1 MSRTRKQSASRQAG
15 RPQPRGAPA
24 GDAVGAGPPRESQDG
39 RESPGGRVRSLDK
52 RAAPGAPSD
61 RFKEAARSQF
71 DDWAVWYDRTILN
84 ELVFFPS
91 IRACQEEL
99 ARWKLGRT
107 PAPYRV
113 LDVGCGTGSLLALLS
128 RDPAAESLVGL
139 DFSREMLRGAAGK
152 FALLPASERLF
163 AVNGDAE
170 RLPFVDGAF
179 DFLTCCNSFHHYPH
193 QQRAL
198 CEFRRVLRPG
208 GRLVLIDGFRD
219 NLLGYVIFEIGV
231 KLAERHI
238 RHARAAE
245 LRAMLRNAGF
255 ASVTQRK
262 LNVLA
267 PLLVNV
273 AAA

>member
-1 MSRTRKQSASRQAG
+1 M
-15 RPQPRGAPA
+15 
-24 GDAVGAGPPRESQDG
+24 
-39 RESPGGRVRSLDK
+39 PG
-52 RAAPGAPSD
+52 APGASRE

-99 ARWKLGRT
+99 ARWQLGRT
-107 PAPYRV
+107 STPYRV

-128 RDPAAESLVGL
+128 RDPGAEGLVGL
-139 DFSREMLRGAAGK
+139 DFSPEMLRGAAGK
-152 FALLPASERLF
+152 FAGLPAAKRLF

-170 RLPFVDGAF
+170 RLPFADGAF

-193 QQRAL
+193 QQQAL
-198 CEFRRVLRPG
+198 CEFRRVLRPW

-231 KLAERHI
+231 KLAERHV

-273 AAA
+273 ATA